1 MEIKKGQRYGG
12 TRFIQSGQ
20 REMEGWAEGWE
31 NIPSI
36 RIFRKPIQNDN
47 PGINGTI
54 WEQYSLFEMNV
65 ESYIAIIVNIHGTEE
80 TEMYGD
86 RKDHVNKISNWITI
100 SKFLSFLLSFFL
112 SFFLYSTILMPNK
125 KKRM

>member
-20 REMEGWAEGWE
+20 REMEGCAEGWE

-47 PGINGTI
+47 PGRNGTI

-86 RKDHVNKISNWITI
+86 RKDHVKKISN
-100 SKFLSFLLSFFL
+100 
-112 SFFLYSTILMPNK
+112 
-125 KKRM
+125 